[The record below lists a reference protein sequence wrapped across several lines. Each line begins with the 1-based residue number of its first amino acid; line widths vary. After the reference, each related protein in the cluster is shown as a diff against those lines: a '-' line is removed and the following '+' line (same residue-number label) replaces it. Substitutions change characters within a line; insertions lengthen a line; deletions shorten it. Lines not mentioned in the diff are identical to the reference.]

1 MAPGESALSASRAP
15 EANACVSLAWTI
27 RDSMNVEEAALKML
41 VYIYSVFSLTV
52 CMSVCRRKAA
62 VHRVR
67 RPVLPARPP
76 MPRPAATRALAPF
89 PWRRVARAHEDR
101 VHAESLLHHRLL
113 WSRARAP
120 RARLDIVWP
129 SAPQPLR
136 KAWPS
141 ARKMASK
148 LSQTLQ
154 QHDDEE
160 DHGPEPPEPEPAP
173 GWSYHEVVAPQR
185 LDIVQRSPRG
195 LVVLLRWR
203 LHVGLHARG
212 RLHAHRRAAHRRG
225 GKVRLHQ
232 RRPCHVHRHYAR
244 PERKHRCGVAVW
256 LSERGVHDRST
267 NMLG

>member
-1 MAPGESALSASRAP
+1 MVAVKPLS
-15 EANACVSLAWTI
+15 
-27 RDSMNVEEAALKML
+27 
-41 VYIYSVFSLTV
+41 SVV
-52 CMSVCRRKAA
+52 CHRKA

-67 RPVLPARPP
+67 RPVLPSTRRASTSHA
-76 MPRPAATRALAPF
+76 PAATRALAP
-89 PWRRVARAHEDR
+89 WRACMCMRSPCSTTPCGAG
-101 VHAESLLHHRLL
+101 
-113 WSRARAP
+113 P
-120 RARLDIVWP
+120 RLDIVWP

-141 ARKMASK
+141 AARKMGSK

-160 DHGPEPPEPEPAP
+160 DHGPEPPEQEPPP

-195 LVVLLRWR
+195 LVVVLRWK

-225 GKVRLHQ
+225 GVRLHLQ
-232 RRPCHVHRHYAR
+232 RQPCHVHRHYAR
-244 PERKHRCGVAVW
+244 AERKHRCGVAVW
-256 LSERGVHDRST
+256 LSERGVQEYARIT
-267 NMLG
+267 TIC